1 MRLSINN
8 MQSRARDLEEL
19 ISIKESSIS
28 NAPEGKIRISS
39 GKGKS
44 YYYYSEN
51 NAKGTR
57 GKYLKKGY
65 RDIAVPIA
73 QRDYDERVVRSA
85 KDELKTL
92 NILIK
97 KYERGTCEDIYEK
110 LSLPRR
116 ELITPFRIPDEE
128 YAKEWLAKPYEG
140 LGFDEGA
147 PEYYS
152 GNGLRVRSKNE
163 IMTANRIDEWHVPYK
178 FECPLRLKGHGIVYP
193 DFTLLNVRTRIVY
206 YLEIMGKMTETEYA
220 EDNIKKMQ
228 AYHRNG
234 IVQGK
239 NLILLFDTRQHPLIP
254 KDIDIIVKN
263 FLL

>member
-8 MQSRARDLEEL
+8 MRSRARDLEEL
-19 ISIKESSIS
+19 ISIKECGLS

-39 GKGKS
+39 GRGKS
-44 YYYYSEN
+44 YYYYSEKN
-51 NAKGTR
+51 TKGAR

-65 RDIAVPIA
+65 REIASPIA
-73 QRDYDERVVRSA
+73 QRDYDERVVRCA

-92 NILIK
+92 NILIN

-116 ELITPFRIPDEE
+116 ELITPFFIPDEE
-128 YAKEWLAKPYEG
+128 FAKKWLDEPFEG

-152 GNGLRVRSKNE
+152 EKGLRVRSKNE
-163 IMTANRIDEWHVPYK
+163 MIAADRFDEWHVPYK

-193 DFTLLNVRTRIVY
+193 DFTLLNVRSRVVY
-206 YLEIMGKMTETEYA
+206 YLEIMGKMTEAEYA
-220 EDNIKKMQ
+220 EDNVKKMQ
-228 AYHRNG
+228 AYQRNG
-234 IVQGK
+234 IIQGK

-254 KDIDIIVKN
+254 KDIDIITKN